1 MAFDDGTP
9 LDAAALQNLETELI
23 KLKSNVPKVG
33 SSTVINLNNSL
44 PSAATQKQILGGV
57 SGVVSLTKGVEK
69 EFSISYNADS
79 TPIAIILTPV
89 KWSGDFKKGDVS
101 YYIMGNT
108 VTSTSAS
115 GKAFLSTTAT
125 SSFSIKFYFM
135 VVCA

>member
-69 EFSISYNADS
+69 EFSINYNADS
-79 TPIAIILTPV
+79 TPIAIILLPP
-89 KWSGDFKKGDVS
+89 
-101 YYIMGNT
+101 
-108 VTSTSAS
+108 
-115 GKAFLSTTAT
+115 
-125 SSFSIKFYFM
+125 
-135 VVCA
+135 